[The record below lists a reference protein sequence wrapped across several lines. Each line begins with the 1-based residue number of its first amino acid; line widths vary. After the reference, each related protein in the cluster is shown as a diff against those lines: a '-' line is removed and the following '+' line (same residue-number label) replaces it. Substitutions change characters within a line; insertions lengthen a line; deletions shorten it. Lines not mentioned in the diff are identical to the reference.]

1 MTVKVDQKK
10 VEQLA
15 KQGQRGA
22 RVMSMLGK
30 SGILIRVL
38 KTEIGYTLL
47 KDLAEEMDRILVK
60 IINEDSNDK
69 ERAEYRVYKRILDSW
84 SKQIDNYNK
93 HAQ

>member
-1 MTVKVDQKK
+1 MTVDQKK
-10 VEQLA
+10 IEQLA

-38 KTEIGYTLL
+38 KTEIGFTLL
-47 KDLAEEMDRILVK
+47 KDLTEDMDRILVK
-60 IINEDSNDK
+60 AINLDASEK
-69 ERAEYRVYKRILDSW
+69 ELAEYRVYKRILDSW

-93 HAQ
+93 HV